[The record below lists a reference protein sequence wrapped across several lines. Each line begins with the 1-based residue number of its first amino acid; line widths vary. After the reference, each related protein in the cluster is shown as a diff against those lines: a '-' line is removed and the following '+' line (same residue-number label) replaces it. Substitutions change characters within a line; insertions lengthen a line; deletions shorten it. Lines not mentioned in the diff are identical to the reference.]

1 MSTVRLQDPRALE
14 RVWADEPGF
23 MGWLKTVDHKRIA
36 HRYFI
41 TALVFFSLAGLLA
54 FVMRLQLARP
64 DNTLVGP
71 DLYNQLFSM
80 HGSAMMFL
88 FAVPIMQAAGI
99 FLVPLMVGTRNI
111 AFARL
116 NAFSYW
122 IYLFG
127 GTMIFVAFFLNI
139 GPEAGWF
146 AYVPLAGPQYSAGK
160 RTDFWAQMIT
170 FTELAS
176 LIVAIELVVTAFK
189 LRAPGMSLRRIPL
202 LVWSQV
208 VTSFMVIFAMPA
220 VMLASS
226 FLISDRLVST
236 QFYNP
241 AEGGDAL
248 LWQHLF
254 WFFGHPEVY
263 IIFIPALG
271 FVTEI
276 ISTFASRPAFGY
288 LALVLSLAVT
298 GFFAFG
304 LWVHHMFVTGLPPA
318 GMRLFTAA
326 SLVISIPTGVQI
338 FCWITT
344 LATGGRIRFTTPL
357 MFIVGFFF
365 IFIIGGLTG
374 VMLASVALDSQ
385 VHDSYFVVAH
395 FHYVLIGG
403 AVFPLFGAFYYW
415 FPKLTGRL
423 LSERAGK
430 WNFWLFFIGFNLTF
444 FPMHILGLEGMPRR
458 VYTYAADTGWA
469 SLNLLATVG
478 AVIIATSVVL
488 FVLNVITSLRRG
500 APAGAN
506 PWDGATL
513 EWATPSPP
521 PCYGFAD
528 LIHVGSRQPLKV
540 TPLAYVT
547 GLPTRFRASLV
558 TSLPDARPDHIT
570 TDPSPTIWPLWT
582 ALSVTVLFVGSIFTP
597 WALVWGAVPVT
608 IAIIGWFWPSERETR
623 IANECEVK
631 PEPERAPRLVEVEP

>member
-1 MSTVRLQDPRALE
+1 
-14 RVWADEPGF
+14 
-23 MGWLKTVDHKRIA
+23 
-36 HRYFI
+36 
-41 TALVFFSLAGLLA
+41 
-54 FVMRLQLARP
+54 
-64 DNTLVGP
+64 
-71 DLYNQLFSM
+71 
-80 HGSAMMFL
+80 
-88 FAVPIMQAAGI
+88 
-99 FLVPLMVGTRNI
+99 
-111 AFARL
+111 
-116 NAFSYW
+116 
-122 IYLFG
+122 
-127 GTMIFVAFFLNI
+127 
-139 GPEAGWF
+139 
-146 AYVPLAGPQYSAGK
+146 
-160 RTDFWAQMIT
+160 
-170 FTELAS
+170 
-176 LIVAIELVVTAFK
+176 
-189 LRAPGMSLRRIPL
+189 
-202 LVWSQV
+202 
-208 VTSFMVIFAMPA
+208 
-220 VMLASS
+220 
-226 FLISDRLVST
+226 
-236 QFYNP
+236 
-241 AEGGDAL
+241 
-248 LWQHLF
+248 
-254 WFFGHPEVY
+254 
-263 IIFIPALG
+263 
-271 FVTEI
+271 
-276 ISTFASRPAFGY
+276 
-288 LALVLSLAVT
+288 
-298 GFFAFG
+298 
-304 LWVHHMFVTGLPPA
+304 
-318 GMRLFTAA
+318 
-326 SLVISIPTGVQI
+326 
-338 FCWITT
+338 
-344 LATGGRIRFTTPL
+344 L

>member
-1 MSTVRLQDPRALE
+1 MSTVQLQDKRALE
-14 RVWADEPGF
+14 AVWADPPGF

-36 HRYFI
+36 RRYFV
-41 TALVFFSLAGLLA
+41 TALVFFALAGLLA
-54 FVMRLQLARP
+54 LVMRLQLARA

-71 DLYNQLFSM
+71 DLYNQLFSL

-127 GTMIFVAFFLNI
+127 GLLIFVAFVLNI

-146 AYVPLAGPQYSAGK
+146 AYVPLSGPQYSAGK
-160 RTDFWAQMIT
+160 RTDIWAQMIT
-170 FTELAS
+170 FTEAAS
-176 LIVAIELVVTAFK
+176 LIVAIELVVTAFR
-189 LRAPGMSLRRIPL
+189 LRAPGMLLRRIPL

-271 FVTEI
+271 MVSEI
-276 ISTFASRPAFGY
+276 IATFAARPAFGY

-318 GMRLFTAA
+318 GMSFFTAA

-338 FCWITT
+338 FCWIAT
-344 LATGGRIRFTTPL
+344 LATGGAIRFTTPL
-357 MFIVGFFF
+357 MFVVGFFF

-374 VMLASVALDSQ
+374 VMLASVSLDSQ

-403 AVFPLFGAFYYW
+403 AVFPLFGGFYYW
-415 FPKLTGRL
+415 FPKLTGKR

-444 FPMHILGLEGMPRR
+444 FPMHILGLEGMTRR
-458 VYTYAADTGWA
+458 VYTYGADTGWTP
-469 SLNLLATVG
+469 LNLLATIG
-478 AVIIATSVVL
+478 SVIIAVSVIV
-488 FVLNVITSLRRG
+488 FVVNVILSLRRG

-506 PWDGATL
+506 PWNGTTL
-513 EWATPSPP
+513 EWGTSSPP
-521 PCYGFAD
+521 PSYGFAD
-528 LIHVGSRQPLKV
+528 LIYVGSRQPLKI

-547 GLPTRFRASLV
+547 GLPTRMR
-558 TSLPDARPDHIT
+558 TSLATTLADARPDHIT
-570 TDPSPTIWPLWT
+570 PDPNPSIWPLVT
-582 ALSVTVLFVGSIFTP
+582 ALAVTVLFIGSIFTP
-597 WALVWGAVPVT
+597 WALIWGSVPVT
-608 IAIIGWFWPSERETR
+608 IALIGWFWPTEKQARDLQ
-623 IANECEVK
+623 ACEVK
-631 PEPERAPRLVEVEP
+631 PEEGRAPRLVEIGP